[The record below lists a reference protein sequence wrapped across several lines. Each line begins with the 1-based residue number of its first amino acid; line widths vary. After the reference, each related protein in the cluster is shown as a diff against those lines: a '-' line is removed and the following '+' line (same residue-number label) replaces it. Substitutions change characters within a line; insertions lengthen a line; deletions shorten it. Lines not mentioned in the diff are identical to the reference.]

1 MKSLLKFFVPFF
13 LIIFI
18 HQVYSQ
24 NNELPPKRE
33 FHAAWVATAIQLDWP
48 KTTDPE
54 LGELSLRNII
64 RRSKDMGMNAVV
76 FQAVA
81 RGDAMYQSE
90 RLPWAPWLT
99 GSPGKD
105 PGWDPLA
112 VAIDEAR
119 KLGMELHAWFNVVL
133 IASDHTAK
141 SPDSDP
147 PHVVYAKSDWVVRD
161 GTNHWLNP
169 GIPDARQWHVENVI
183 ELVEN
188 YDIDAIHFDYIR
200 YPSGGMP
207 GLTDYNT
214 REKYDPDGIAN
225 LNDWRRNNITEFVR
239 AVHAEVR
246 SRKPWVKI
254 GSAVMGHYRQFVFPW
269 PALYGYEGAFQES
282 RKWLQEE
289 LHDYVAPMVYWGIGQ
304 KDDTPRFELLVRD
317 WEGEHYDRHV
327 YIGTGPYKNFIFNE
341 LPDQIDTVRAA
352 GLHGQVHFRYDNI
365 NQSPPPFGDRYDY
378 LSLVPTMEWMTGEAP
393 PPPVAL
399 RYEIDRS
406 AGTSEFR
413 WEDAGEN
420 GEAIRYVLYQFKD
433 NTITDEDLNDPRNIL
448 YFTGENYFRS
458 ATPGR
463 EGNYFAVT
471 ALDRNNYE
479 STISELFELFPPLA
493 PALAYPLDQAVDR
506 RDTVSLVWEFPE
518 NAGRFDIQV
527 AADPSFS
534 GDIFLQETGVTDT
547 ILTLTGMRGQQ
558 EYYWRVRAYN
568 PAGVSDF
575 SEPYSFTTGF
585 PVEPLLV
592 YPAAGSTNMPLE
604 ISFEWNETQAADSYR
619 FQLAYSNQF
628 HADAIVVDTIGVL
641 DTTITVSDLEG
652 NRIHF
657 WRVSAINEYGAGL
670 WSAAR
675 GFRTETPTFVAD
687 GSGIPTEYGLS
698 QNYPNPFNPVT
709 MIRYWLPER
718 SHVDFRVYDMLG
730 RVVAVLVDEIKPAG
744 YYSVEFNA
752 GSLPSGVYVY
762 RIITS
767 EYAESKRMMLV
778 K

>member
-18 HQVYSQ
+18 HQAYSQ
-24 NNELPPKRE
+24 NNDIPPKRE
-33 FHAAWVATAIQLDWP
+33 FRAAWVATAIQLDWP
-48 KTTDPE
+48 KTTNPE

-64 RRSKDMGMNAVV
+64 RQSKDMGMNAVV
-76 FQAVA
+76 FQVVA
-81 RGDAMYQSE
+81 RGDAMYRSE

-99 GSPGKD
+99 GSPGND

-119 KLGMELHAWFNVVL
+119 KLGMELHAWFNVSLV
-133 IASDHTAK
+133 ASDHTGK
-141 SPDSDP
+141 SANSDP
-147 PHVVYAKSDWVVRD
+147 PHIVYAEPEWVVRET
-161 GTNHWLNP
+161 TNHWLNP
-169 GIPDARQWHVENVI
+169 GIPDARQWQVENVI

-207 GLTDYNT
+207 GITDYNT
-214 REKYDPDGIAN
+214 RERYDPAGIAN

-246 SRKPWVKI
+246 SRKLWVKI
-254 GSAVMGHYRQFVFPW
+254 GGAVMGHYKQFPGSW
-269 PALYGYEGAFQES
+269 AALWGFDSAYQES
-282 RKWLQEE
+282 RLWLQEG
-289 LHDYVAPMVYWGIGQ
+289 LFDYAAPMIYWDIGNSI
-304 KDDTPRFELLVRD
+304 DRPPFEFLVRD
-317 WEGEHYDRHV
+317 WAGEHYDRHIYV
-327 YIGTGPYKNFIFNE
+327 GTAAYKSNVIGE

-352 GLHGQVHFRYDNI
+352 RLHGQVHFRYDNI

-378 LSLVPTMEWMTGEAP
+378 LSLVPTMEWMQGEAP

-406 AGTSEFR
+406 DGTAEFR
-413 WEDAGEN
+413 WEDSSEN
-420 GEAIRYVLYQFKD
+420 DETFRYVVYQFTH
-433 NTITDEDLNDPRNIL
+433 NTVTEEDLNDPRNIL

-458 ATPGR
+458 TAPGR

-471 ALDRNNYE
+471 ALDRNNHE
-479 STISELFELFPPLA
+479 STISELFELFPPPA
-493 PALAYPLDQAVDR
+493 PALAYPIDQAVDQ
-506 RDTVSLVWEFPE
+506 RDTVSLAWEFPE

-534 GDIFLQETGVTDT
+534 GGLFLHRTGVSDT
-547 ILTLTGMRGQQ
+547 TLVLTGMKGQQ

-592 YPAAGSTNMPLE
+592 SPAAGVTNMPLE
-604 ISFEWNETQAADSYR
+604 ITFYWHETDAADSYR
-619 FQLAYSNQF
+619 FHLAYSNQF
-628 HADAIVVDTIGVL
+628 QTDAIIVDTIGVL
-641 DTTITVSDLEG
+641 DTTITVSGLEG

-657 WRVSAINEYGAGL
+657 WRVSALNEYGASL
-670 WSAAR
+670 WSGAR
-675 GFRTETPTFVAD
+675 GFRTGTPTYVAD
-687 GSGIPTEYGLS
+687 RSGIPAEYALS

-709 MIRYWLPER
+709 TILYALPEQ
-718 SHVDFRVYDMLG
+718 SYVDLRVFDLLG
-730 RVVAVLVDEIKPAG
+730 RVVAVFVDEIKPAG
-744 YYSVEFNA
+744 VHSVDFNA
-752 GSLPSGVYVY
+752 DNLPSGVYIF

-767 EYAESKRMMLV
+767 EYTASKRMMLV